1 MGNQT
6 TAVRSLCAATPPRV
20 SRRTATGSPY
30 TGAAVQLAGIG
41 GYSPSLLAWLF
52 VGAVAA
58 GVISAPRDAT
68 GGAAPPSLDVPLP
81 WDYDAE
87 AVALYWAQR

>member
-1 MGNQT
+1 MRRH
-6 TAVRSLCAATPPRV
+6 ACAYRPL
-20 SRRTATGSPY
+20 SRWACCAP
-30 TGAAVQLAGIG
+30 AGIG

-68 GGAAPPSLDVPLP
+68 GGAPSPSLGVPLP

-87 AVALYWAQR
+87 AVAAYWAQR